1 MEYKQSAKPLSKYWE
16 VSKKHE
22 TSYSGGQVELIPNSN
37 CLACLRDGNVI
48 FLRLETGEVER
59 VLVEEDA
66 VGIVVVLSLQP
77 EHAEEIVCFAINPN
91 GEEIITASRNQL
103 LRVWN
108 IKERSM
114 LRVWKAH
121 DAPIAS
127 MAFDPTGKLLI
138 TGSSDHT
145 AKVWDVERGYCT
157 HNFRHSFGVVH
168 LVAFTKT
175 KNPLYAVTCCD
186 DHIIHIWNLY
196 ESKENQLVAKLKGHL
211 NSVTSLCIC
220 ENGLLLSSSRDKT
233 VIIWDILTG
242 DQLKTCVIYEAIE
255 NIQEVPESFN
265 DSLKLRSEHG
275 KKGKKTQSAFDK
287 YFFLCGEKGTIHLYH
302 CKSSIEQGKLQ
313 VVFEEKLSSTNDNEI
328 EFYSRSMEH
337 SKEHNNAYYAS
348 LFVLKNLLVQPLT
361 NSLYAVT
368 NSNNFKHYECKEGQ
382 IQYSNVIIGN
392 NDEIVDLCYVGD
404 ANHLA
409 VATNS
414 YELRL
419 LFIPTFSST
428 LLYGHKDTILCIK
441 TTLDGSFILTS
452 SRDNTVRLWHT
463 ASHMCLATC
472 EGHIQDV
479 TCCALSQRP
488 HAIPKALITMLFKDA
503 LKNDCNH
510 PYSKEEYDQ
519 ALQELVGNEANTVI
533 PDFWLSA
540 SEDKT
545 LKLWDLAAVSN
556 GVIRGAKIT
565 VKAHE
570 KSINAICVA
579 PNDRLAATGSMD
591 KTIKLW
597 SLPDL
602 TNYMTLTGH
611 KKGVWDVSFSTM
623 NSILLSSSGDQTLRV
638 WNIKD
643 GSTLY
648 TIEGFDHSV

>member
-1 MEYKQSAKPLSKYWE
+1 M
-16 VSKKHE
+16 
-22 TSYSGGQVELIPNSN
+22 
-37 CLACLRDGNVI
+37 
-48 FLRLETGEVER
+48 
-59 VLVEEDA
+59 
-66 VGIVVVLSLQP
+66 
-77 EHAEEIVCFAINPN
+77 
-91 GEEIITASRNQL
+91 
-103 LRVWN
+103 
-108 IKERSM
+108 
-114 LRVWKAH
+114 WKAH

-127 MAFDPTGKLLI
+127 MAFDPSGKYLI

-145 AKVWDVERGYCT
+145 AKVWDVEKGFCT

-175 KNPLYAVTCCD
+175 KNPLYAITCCD
-186 DHIIHIWNLY
+186 DHIINIWNLY
-196 ESKENQLVAKLKGHL
+196 ESKDNQLVSQLKGHL
-211 NSVTSLCIC
+211 NSVTSLCVC
-220 ENGLLLSSSRDKT
+220 ESGLLLSSSRDKT
-233 VIIWDILTG
+233 VILWDVLTG
-242 DQLKTCVIYEAIE
+242 QQLKTCVIYEAIE
-255 NIQEVPESFN
+255 TIQAVPKSMYP
-265 DSLKLRSEHG
+265 SLELRSNDIEKS
-275 KKGKKTQSAFDK
+275 KKKKTQSNAFDD
-287 YFFLCGEKGTIHLYH
+287 YFFLCGEKGVVHLYH
-302 CKSSIEQGKLQ
+302 CKSTLENATLQ
-313 VVFEEKLSSTNDNEI
+313 FAFTEVSSSRNDNEI

-348 LFVLKNLLVQPLT
+348 LFVLKNLIVNAAT
-361 NSLYAVT
+361 NCLYGVT
-368 NSNNFKHYECKEGQ
+368 NSNNFKQYECKEGD
-382 IQYSNVIIGN
+382 ILFSNVIVGN
-392 NDEIVDLCYVGD
+392 NDEIVDMCYVGD
-404 ANHLA
+404 GNHLA

-419 LFIPTFSST
+419 LFVPTFSST
-428 LLYGHKDTILCIK
+428 LLYGHKDTILSIK
-441 TTLDGSFILTS
+441 ATTNGSFILTS

-463 ASHMCLATC
+463 ASRMCLASC

-479 TCCALSQRP
+479 SCCALSQRP
-488 HAIPKALITMLFKDA
+488 HAISKSLITMLFKDA

-510 PYSKEEYDQ
+510 RYKKSEWDQ
-519 ALQELVGNEANTVI
+519 ALQELTQEETNTMI

-545 LKLWDLAAVSN
+545 IKLWDLASVSD

-579 PNDRLAATGSMD
+579 PNDKLAASGSMD

-597 SLPDL
+597 SLPDM

-611 KKGVWDVSFSTM
+611 KKGVWDVSFSTL

-648 TIEGFDHSV
+648 TIEGFDHSVGVSLMIECSF